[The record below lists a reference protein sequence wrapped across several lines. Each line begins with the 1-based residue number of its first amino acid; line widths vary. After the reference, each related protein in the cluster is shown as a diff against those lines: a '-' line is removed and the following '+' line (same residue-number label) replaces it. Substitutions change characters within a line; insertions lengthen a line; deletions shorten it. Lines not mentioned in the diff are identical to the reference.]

1 MGGIEDREYELAHPP
16 KKFVMGGKSIGYM
29 TLVGL
34 TFGVA
39 AGALGITSYFLQK
52 YGNIFN
58 VQRYPDRYTMHTIN
72 LGLFNSIWTILICL
86 GAYALPLIF
95 LAFLV
100 FTALVMWACVGG
112 IFTVH
117 VPFSASSCSTSSAK
131 WARFVGSCKYYVGL
145 EALAWTLFGLMF
157 VWFCLLIADVF
168 MTKRKRHYML
178 ARVGRGLAYVPA
190 AHNDAHPQEYAEPT
204 SPTRRASLSLHP
216 HMSLP
221 ESVGSSSSRSP
232 STNYD
237 PSIYSHRSEEQ
248 PSAPTFFKSIK
259 RAIAKAATAG
269 SEPTPHHDAA
279 KDKGRI
285 ASSSRNAGVKPK
297 RSVTANEVP
306 LTAEAT
312 AARRERAGPAPGTP
326 GPAAAAANS
335 YGIAGPSRGGFIVQ
349 THSKAVPTVAT
360 TTGDT
365 TSLDDLPPLSLPPLA
380 TVSTRGELPKRKPT
394 LERAVSVDVLPPAPP
409 SSQISTTAVDPHLPP
424 SLILARIA
432 ELTAQG
438 PKLDTFVP
446 LIRSL
451 RSSIDTFPFPPPALA
466 AKRLSEALATHTPV
480 MYEYRGTEEY
490 AAPSPTPARLYL
502 SQAHFLRPE
511 APPALRAAMLELM
524 VACITASLESTGGM
538 REAEK
543 ALFWEEARRWADE
556 ARVEVD
562 DGQGGRRSVLPDLD
576 REALVK
582 VLAALT
588 RGGRDLSEV
597 PGLVTLLCTFV
608 IEALPVPRPPSP
620 LFDPNLA
627 TPFIRQIPHRP
638 APHAS
643 ALALLV
649 ALHKFSAPHIYT
661 TSTLLA
667 LRAALEVAKLR
678 EEQDIGGRD
687 GVLDLL
693 GAVIRYGEVT
703 GGKAARHRIK
713 YDPKQA
719 QPDPA
724 VELTLQE
731 GDEILREVVSCVARL
746 IGCEGLVSV
755 IELRDGQSLRDV
767 DTSPNSPAVKTS
779 NLPALAL
786 DIMRDLIRSPANQ
799 ATKSLRSALIGPP
812 LRTEGARPPA
822 PVLLLVGTLRSLRK
836 AMAEH
841 SAEVE
846 AMIIETGGLGNSAGT
861 SGGESRW
868 PSMLSLGL
876 PFLWNGI
883 KRVMQWESGA
893 IDAEVLRLVEERL
906 AAAETAE
913 DLAIRYA
920 AASNGGNSTTGAAGN
935 VNSGAP
941 KEPEDVPRGVSYE
954 EWSMAIEVLDRVKAH
969 IGLWEQKNLRQ
980 WILSDEDENAASPV
994 DEKPPPSSQSGQNR
1008 AMNSE
1013 RTSETTGTHFL
1024 QRPGVLVAFS
1034 SLLRKVVR
1042 AALSDDFTGPA
1053 DAVFSLL
1060 VSLAPHLSE
1069 DYAHLTLD
1077 QARVGMLCLP
1087 THPEWLTRTQQLVDA
1102 FYIPPTRSTGGPRS
1116 LRRTTTPA
1124 LRVRIVEGL
1133 TIIHSHVRFLP
1144 QQRRELVDQVIVPLL
1159 ESALEQETDVQVTE
1173 ALVGLVVEV
1182 ARDMLDSEGG
1192 ISSEQA
1198 ERFDHLRT
1206 LLVKMAKAPERVLSR
1221 RMVSSPTTPTSR
1233 RNASFAPLSRGDRSP
1248 AAPSRMPSLSNPQN
1262 GASDGPEVASV
1273 AVMGLM
1279 SIFHLCLEHS
1289 TAASSHKAILV
1300 FRDLL
1305 ALFAPGHE
1313 GATDGPS
1320 ESPAVSLRVRLLILQ
1335 WLVRL
1340 RADASHRIN
1349 WIAEVDI
1356 TGAAKILGRVTD
1368 NGNDVGAPLSAQAS
1382 EDGHGEARGRTSR
1395 EPSTSIRGNDAAA
1408 TTRSRSASR
1417 LRRQLKEDRS
1427 PTRTNSLRRGSNSTS
1442 TASPILWT
1450 VPEKIPFDFGLATA
1464 ATGSKALSSFDHKR
1478 MRNWTEEEDPG
1489 TGAMKIVE
1497 ADETLPPEE
1506 WMIVLPISEYLRAI
1520 VYVLSADQEWELVSY
1535 ILCHL
1540 PEQLSNKHFACGPRC
1555 AQQIHVLRRFLC
1567 ESLRAGDRGE
1577 RIFPTTLPSG
1587 IKRAEIH
1594 AVAYQCLT
1602 ALIAYR
1608 SLFTKQQQD
1617 DIVTTLLH
1625 GLGNPR
1631 DTAKPCIHALT
1642 IASFELRPSMT
1653 KLLAETVRHLQKII
1667 SSATLGVHILEFIA
1681 GVGQEPALYANFTD
1695 VDFQTVFGIALKYIQ
1710 AHNERLADKPDD
1722 VDEGVEYAFSQY
1734 VLLLAYYNIAIWFL
1748 ALRLADRPKVVP
1760 FLTRRLIQANEGK
1773 PEVDEATEVALDM
1786 IARYAFS
1793 NADPRPRASKF
1804 DELITAPQTSAT
1816 ALPPPKTWIVGN
1828 GTVTIRKVRAPAWVE
1843 VTVRRPSGMVRMM
1856 WELQNIGM
1864 TSSAPESDLIAALFR
1879 HRETANIM
1887 HGLHSTV
1894 RDALGSLASKDTPPV
1909 PLVRPRS
1916 ASFSGTHNATS
1927 TPLDDKL
1934 EVHAIADA
1942 ANSAAQDVQQI
1953 TIESGALTVDPSFFA
1968 LQLSSYPHV
1977 GAARPLLVPNDPAS
1991 QRAVTMLD
1999 TIPIVDFHKIGV
2011 LFAGPGQ
2018 TNEVDI
2024 LANTQGSKAYVEFIA
2039 GLGSLVRLQGSREF
2053 NIYTGGLDQEND
2065 FDGKWTYC
2073 WDDDISQMVFH
2084 VATLMPTNPETDA
2097 QCTLKKRHIGNDFV
2111 KIIWNESGGE
2121 FAFDTLPGDFNFV
2134 NIVIQPHTPA
2144 GNPWIGPGMS
2154 NNTEFFKVSMQCRPG
2169 MPEIGPLG
2177 TFKMVAGSSLPSVVR
2192 QLALHSNIFAQTFL
2206 ASVGFETGR
2215 PAGHSGKTHR
2225 IEYSSNWRKRL
2236 QQIKLLR
2243 QRIRD
2248 AARSESSNL
2257 ASEAAGGGEATAQA
2271 PASPLDLEQAE
2282 AARLFTAWS

>member
-1 MGGIEDREYELAHPP
+1 MG
-16 KKFVMGGKSIGYM
+16 
-29 TLVGL
+29 
-34 TFGVA
+34 
-39 AGALGITSYFLQK
+39 
-52 YGNIFN
+52 
-58 VQRYPDRYTMHTIN
+58 
-72 LGLFNSIWTILICL
+72 
-86 GAYALPLIF
+86 
-95 LAFLV
+95 
-100 FTALVMWACVGG
+100 
-112 IFTVH
+112 
-117 VPFSASSCSTSSAK
+117 
-131 WARFVGSCKYYVGL
+131 
-145 EALAWTLFGLMF
+145 
-157 VWFCLLIADVF
+157 
-168 MTKRKRHYML
+168 
-178 ARVGRGLAYVPA
+178 
-190 AHNDAHPQEYAEPT
+190 
-204 SPTRRASLSLHP
+204 
-216 HMSLP
+216 
-221 ESVGSSSSRSP
+221 SSSRSA
-232 STNYD
+232 SSYD

-269 SEPTPHHDAA
+269 SEPTPHPDP
-279 KDKGRI
+279 KDKGARG

-297 RSVTANEVP
+297 RSVTANELP
-306 LTAEAT
+306 LTADA
-312 AARRERAGPAPGTP
+312 AVARRDRVGAAPGTP
-326 GPAAAAANS
+326 ASANS

-360 TTGDT
+360 TTTDA

-380 TVSTRGELPKRKPT
+380 SVSTRDLPKRKPT
-394 LERAVSVDVLPPAPP
+394 LERAVSIDVLPSPATSHGP
-409 SSQISTTAVDPHLPP
+409 TAAVDPHLPP

-432 ELTAQG
+432 ELTTQS
-438 PKLDTFVP
+438 PKLDAFVP

-451 RSSIDTFPFPPPALA
+451 RTSIDTFPFPPPALA
-466 AKRLSEALATHTPV
+466 AKRLSEALKAHTPDL
-480 MYEYRGTEEY
+480 YEYRGTEEY

-627 TPFIRQIPHRP
+627 TPFVRQIPHRP

-649 ALHKFSAPHIYT
+649 ALHKFSASHIYT

-719 QPDPA
+719 QPDPSL
-724 VELTLQE
+724 ELTLQE

-755 IELRDGQSLRDV
+755 IEVREGQTLRDV

-812 LRTEGARPPA
+812 VKPEGGSRPPV

-841 SAEVE
+841 SAEFE
-846 AMIIETGGLGNSAGT
+846 AVIIETGGLGNSAGT

-883 KRVMQWESGA
+883 KRVMQWENGA

-906 AAAETAE
+906 AAAEKAE
-913 DLAIRYA
+913 TLAEQY
-920 AASNGGNSTTGAAGN
+920 AASNGGNGSSAGA
-935 VNSGAP
+935 GASNNPNNAAPP

-954 EWSMAIEVLDRVKAH
+954 EWNMAIEVLDRAKAH

-980 WILSDEDENAASPV
+980 WILSEEDENAASPV
-994 DEKPPPSSQSGQNR
+994 EEKAPPSTQAGQNR
-1008 AMNSE
+1008 D
-1013 RTSETTGTHFL
+1013 TSEKTATHFL

-1042 AALSDDFTGPA
+1042 AALADDFTGPA

-1060 VSLAPHLSE
+1060 VSLAPHLSDE
-1069 DYAHLTLD
+1069 YAQLTLD

-1102 FYIPPTRSTGGPRS
+1102 FYIPPARSNGGPRS
-1116 LRRTTTPA
+1116 LRRTAPPA
-1124 LRVRIVEGL
+1124 VRGRIVDGL
-1133 TIIHSHVRFLP
+1133 TSIHAHVRFLP
-1144 QQRRELVDQVIVPLL
+1144 QQRRQLVDQIVIPLL
-1159 ESALEQETDVQVTE
+1159 ETSLEQETDVHVTE
-1173 ALVGLVVEV
+1173 SLVNLVVEV
-1182 ARDMLDSEGG
+1182 ARDMLDGTSGG
-1192 ISSEQA
+1192 LSDEQ
-1198 ERFDHLRT
+1198 EDRFDHLRA
-1206 LLVKMAKAPERVLSR
+1206 LLVKMAKAPERVLNR
-1221 RMVSSPTTPTSR
+1221 RVVSSPTSPTSR
-1233 RNASFAPLSRGDRSP
+1233 RNASFAPLSRSDRSP
-1248 AAPSRMPSLSNPQN
+1248 ATPTRVPSLSFPQN
-1262 GASDGPEVASV
+1262 GASDGIEVASI

-1305 ALFAPGHE
+1305 ALFAPAGQE
-1313 GATDGPS
+1313 GPTDHPAAA
-1320 ESPAVSLRVRLLILQ
+1320 PAVSLHVRLLVLQ

-1349 WIAEVDI
+1349 WIADVDI
-1356 TGAAKILGRVTD
+1356 TGAAKILGRISD
-1368 NGNDVGAPLSAQAS
+1368 NGNETGAPLSAQVS

-1395 EPSTSIRGNDAAA
+1395 EPSTSVRGNDAAA
-1408 TTRSRSASR
+1408 STRSRSASR
-1417 LRRQLKEDRS
+1417 LRRQLKDDRS
-1427 PTRTNSLRRGSNSTS
+1427 PTRTNSLRRGSAAVV
-1442 TASPILWT
+1442 TAAPTLWT
-1450 VPEKIPFDFGLATA
+1450 VPEKIPFDFGHATA

-1478 MRNWTEEEDPG
+1478 MRSWTEEEDPG
-1489 TGAMKIVE
+1489 TGTMKIVE

-1506 WMIVLPISEYLRAI
+1506 WMIVLPISEYLRA
-1520 VYVLSADQEWELVSY
+1520 VVHVLSTDQEWELVSY

-1540 PEQLSNKHFACGPRC
+1540 PEQLANKHFACGPRC
-1555 AQQIHVLRRFLC
+1555 AQQIHALRRFLC

-1577 RIFPTTLPSG
+1577 RVFPMTLPSG

-1681 GVGQEPALYANFTD
+1681 GVGQEPSLYANFTD

-1722 VDEGVEYAFSQY
+1722 VDEGIEYAFSQY
-1734 VLLLAYYNIAIWFL
+1734 VLLLAYYNIAIWYL

-1773 PEVDEATEVALDM
+1773 AEVDEATEVALDM
-1786 IARYAFS
+1786 IARYAYS

-1804 DELITAPQTSAT
+1804 DELITAPQSGST
-1816 ALPPPKTWIVGN
+1816 ALPPPKTWIVGT
-1828 GTVTIRKVRAPAWVE
+1828 GTVTIRKVRSPAWVE
-1843 VTVRRPSGMVRMM
+1843 VTVRRPSGVVRMM

-1894 RDALGSLASKDTPPV
+1894 RDALGSFEQHAPPV

-1916 ASFSGTHNATS
+1916 ASFSGKVDNAKV
-1927 TPLDDKL
+1927 PLDDKL
-1934 EVHAIADA
+1934 EAHSITDV

-1953 TIESGALTVDPSFFA
+1953 MIESGALTVDPSFFA
-1968 LQLSSYPHV
+1968 LQLASYPHV
-1977 GAARPLLVPNDPAS
+1977 GTPFRPMLVPNDPAS

-2018 TNEVDI
+2018 TDEINI
-2024 LANTQGSKAYVEFIA
+2024 LANTQGSKAYVEFIS
-2039 GLGSLVRLQGSREF
+2039 GLGTLVRLKGSREF
-2053 NIYTGGLDQEND
+2053 NIYSGGLDQEND

-2084 VATLMPTNPETDA
+2084 VATLMPTNRETDA

-2192 QLALHSNIFAQTFL
+2192 QLALHSNIFAQIFL

-2236 QQIKLLR
+2236 QQIKMLR

-2248 AARSESSNL
+2248 AARPSEGVNA
-2257 ASEAAGGGEATAQA
+2257 ASGEAGGPGGPA
-2271 PASPLDLEQAE
+2271 PQSPAGPLDLDEAE
-2282 AARLFTAWS
+2282 AARLFTAWT

>member
-1 MGGIEDREYELAHPP
+1 MPP
-16 KKFVMGGKSIGYM
+16 M
-29 TLVGL
+29 
-34 TFGVA
+34 
-39 AGALGITSYFLQK
+39 
-52 YGNIFN
+52 
-58 VQRYPDRYTMHTIN
+58 PE
-72 LGLFNSIWTILICL
+72 
-86 GAYALPLIF
+86 
-95 LAFLV
+95 
-100 FTALVMWACVGG
+100 
-112 IFTVH
+112 
-117 VPFSASSCSTSSAK
+117 SSS
-131 WARFVGSCKYYVGL
+131 
-145 EALAWTLFGLMF
+145 
-157 VWFCLLIADVF
+157 
-168 MTKRKRHYML
+168 
-178 ARVGRGLAYVPA
+178 PA
-190 AHNDAHPQEYAEPT
+190 AN
-204 SPTRRASLSLHP
+204 
-216 HMSLP
+216 
-221 ESVGSSSSRSP
+221 
-232 STNYD
+232 
-237 PSIYSHRSEEQ
+237 
-248 PSAPTFFKSIK
+248 
-259 RAIAKAATAG
+259 
-269 SEPTPHHDAA
+269 
-279 KDKGRI
+279 
-285 ASSSRNAGVKPK
+285 
-297 RSVTANEVP
+297 
-306 LTAEAT
+306 
-312 AARRERAGPAPGTP
+312 
-326 GPAAAAANS
+326 

-360 TTGDT
+360 TTGDA

-380 TVSTRGELPKRKPT
+380 TVSPRDTPRDSPRDPPKKKPT
-394 LERAVSVDVLPPAPP
+394 LERAISVDVLPP
-409 SSQISTTAVDPHLPP
+409 STVGPIETAAVDPHLPP
-424 SLILARIA
+424 SLVLARIA
-432 ELTAQG
+432 ELSAQN
-438 PKLDTFVP
+438 PRLEAYVP
-446 LIRSL
+446 LIRFL
-451 RSSIDTFPFPPPALA
+451 TTSISIFPFPPPALA
-466 AKRLSEALATHTPV
+466 AKRLSDALAAHTSAS
-480 MYEYRGTEEY
+480 YDYRGTEEY
-490 AAPSPTPARLYL
+490 AAPTPSPARLYL
-502 SQAHFLRPE
+502 SQAHLLCPE
-511 APPALRAAMLELM
+511 APPSLRTAMLDLM
-524 VACITASLESTGGM
+524 VACIVASLESTGGM

-556 ARVEVD
+556 AREEVD
-562 DGQGGRRSVLPDLD
+562 DGEGGTRWVLPDLD

-597 PGLVTLLCTFV
+597 PGLVTLLCTIV

-627 TPFIRQIPHRP
+627 TPFIRQIRHRP
-638 APHAS
+638 ARHAS

-703 GGKAARHRIK
+703 GGKAARHRSSLQ
-713 YDPKQA
+713 PKLA
-719 QPDPA
+719 PA
-724 VELTLQE
+724 GPSLEMTLQE

-755 IELRDGQSLRDV
+755 VELQEGQELRDVSISAG
-767 DTSPNSPAVKTS
+767 SPAVKTS
-779 NLPALAL
+779 VLPALAL

-799 ATKSLRSALIGPP
+799 ATKSLRSALIAPP
-812 LRTEGARPPA
+812 LDNGGVRPPT
-822 PVLLLVGTLRSLRK
+822 PILLLVGTLRSLRK
-836 AMAEH
+836 AMSEH

-846 AMIIETGGLGNSAGT
+846 AVIAETGGLGVSTIT
-861 SGGESRW
+861 SSGESRW
-868 PSMLSLGL
+868 PTMLSLGL

-883 KRVMQWESGA
+883 KRVMQWGDEA

-906 AAAETAE
+906 EAAQNAETLAANFAARNTASGASSASPAPAAAPQREVE
-913 DLAIRYA
+913 DI
-920 AASNGGNSTTGAAGN
+920 
-935 VNSGAP
+935 
-941 KEPEDVPRGVSYE
+941 PRGVSYE
-954 EWSMAIEVLDRVKAH
+954 GWTMAIDVLERSKVH
-969 IGLWEQKNLRQ
+969 IGTWEQKHLRQ
-980 WILSDEDENAASPV
+980 WIISHDGKSGGLSVLGQEEESLA
-994 DEKPPPSSQSGQNR
+994 EERSSKQDRSGSGRGREGQP
-1008 AMNSE
+1008 
-1013 RTSETTGTHFL
+1013 TSTESSGHFL
-1024 QRPGVLVAFS
+1024 RRPGVLVAFA

-1042 AALSDDFTGPA
+1042 AARRSDFTGPA

-1069 DYAHLTLD
+1069 EYAQHTLE
-1077 QARVGMLCLP
+1077 QARAGLLCLP
-1087 THPEWLTRTQQLVDA
+1087 SHPEWLSRTQQLVDA
-1102 FYIPPTRSTGGPRS
+1102 FYVPTSQRSGSSSPK
-1116 LRRTTTPA
+1116 RTATP
-1124 LRVRIVEGL
+1124 LVRAQ
-1133 TIIHSHVRFLP
+1133 IIHSLASIHAHVRSLP
-1144 QQRRELVDQVIVPLL
+1144 QQRQALVDRVIVPLMRT
-1159 ESALEQETDVQVTE
+1159 ALDQETDVSILE

-1182 ARDMLDSEGG
+1182 ARDLVDVVSDESAGQTT
-1192 ISSEQA
+1192 SLEDLQ
-1198 ERFDHLRT
+1198 H
-1206 LLVKMAKAPERVLSR
+1206 LLVRLTRAPERRPKR
-1221 RMVSSPTTPTSR
+1221 RIVSTPTTPTSR
-1233 RNASFAPLSRGDRSP
+1233 RTATFAPLSRTDRSP
-1248 AAPSRMPSLSNPQN
+1248 APPSRVPSLSDPRS
-1262 GASDGPEVASV
+1262 GGDSDPSEAASV
-1273 AVMGLM
+1273 AVVGLT
-1279 SIFHLCLEHS
+1279 SIFHLCLDVSS
-1289 TAASSHKAILV
+1289 TISAPKAISI

-1305 ALFAPGHE
+1305 ALMAPGYNE
-1313 GATDGPS
+1313 PP
-1320 ESPAVSLRVRLLILQ
+1320 ESQAEPARPPLPVRLLILQ

-1349 WIAEVDI
+1349 WVAEVDI
-1356 TGAAKILGRVTD
+1356 TGAATILNRVADPNATAHE
-1368 NGNDVGAPLSAQAS
+1368 VPPPPSAPTS
-1382 EDGHGEARGRTSR
+1382 EDGHGEARGRRSR
-1395 EPSTSIRGNDAAA
+1395 EPSTSVPSEA
-1408 TTRSRSASR
+1408 TTRSRSTSR
-1417 LRRQLKEDRS
+1417 LRRQLKDDRS
-1427 PTRTNSLRRGSNSTS
+1427 PTRTNSLRRASATTATSTS
-1442 TASPILWT
+1442 TSPILWT
-1450 VPEKIPFDFGLATA
+1450 VPERIPFDFGLAIA
-1464 ATGSKALSSFDHKR
+1464 ATGSKALSSFDHGR

-1489 TGAMKIVE
+1489 TGTMKIVA

-1506 WMIVLPISEYLRAI
+1506 LMPVLPVSEYLHALVHILR
-1520 VYVLSADQEWELVSY
+1520 SDQEWELVSY

-1555 AQQIHVLRRFLC
+1555 AQQIHLLRRVLC
-1567 ESLRAGDRGE
+1567 EGLKAGDRGD
-1577 RIFPTTLPSG
+1577 RVFPATLPSG

-1625 GLGNPR
+1625 GLSNPR

-1722 VDEGVEYAFSQY
+1722 VEEGIEYAFSQY
-1734 VLLLAYYNIAIWFL
+1734 VMMLAYYNIAVWYL
-1748 ALRLADRPKVVP
+1748 ALRLPDRPKVVP
-1760 FLTRRLIQANEGK
+1760 FLTRRLVQANEGK
-1773 PEVDEATEVALDM
+1773 PEIDEATEVALDM
-1786 IARYAFS
+1786 IARYAYS
-1793 NADPRPRASKF
+1793 NADPRPRASQF
-1804 DELITAPQTSAT
+1804 DELISMPHSNSIP
-1816 ALPPPKTWIVGN
+1816 LPPPKTWIIGH
-1828 GTVTIRKVRAPAWVE
+1828 GTVTVRKVRAPAWVE
-1843 VTVRRPSGMVRMM
+1843 VTVRRPSGVVRMM

-1864 TSSAPESDLIAALFR
+1864 TSSAPESDLISALFR

-1894 RDALGSLASKDTPPV
+1894 RDALDALPAEESPTLHAR
-1909 PLVRPRS
+1909 RPRS
-1916 ASFSGTHNATS
+1916 ASDAGVRSAATTPAAERLEANAVV
-1927 TPLDDKL
+1927 D
-1934 EVHAIADA
+1934 VV
-1942 ANSAAQDVQQI
+1942 NSAARDVQQI

-1977 GAARPLLVPNDPAS
+1977 GTTVRPLPVPSDPAS

-2018 TNEVDI
+2018 THEVDI

-2039 GLGSLVRLQGSREF
+2039 GLGDLVRLKGSREY

-2084 VATLMPTNPETDA
+2084 IATLMPTHRETDE
-2097 QCTLKKRHIGNDFV
+2097 QCTMKKRHIGNDFV
-2111 KIIWNESGGE
+2111 KIIWNESGRE

-2177 TFKMVAGSSLPSVVR
+2177 TFKMVAGSSLSSVVR
-2192 QLALHSNIFAQTFL
+2192 QLALHSNIFAQIFL

-2215 PAGHSGKTHR
+2215 PAGHSGKMHR

-2236 QQIKLLR
+2236 QQIKMLK

-2248 AARSESSNL
+2248 AASTSAETRPDAASPP
-2257 ASEAAGGGEATAQA
+2257 ASEPATPAPVAA
-2271 PASPLDLEQAE
+2271 PAPLDLDQAE
-2282 AARLFTAWS
+2282 AARQFTAWA